1 MRKNSTAQ
9 AQRVAR
15 TVLYALA
22 VASSAVGAQTSGQTA
37 FVFRMGTD
45 TIGIERFNSSTGG
58 VSGEVLMRG
67 QPRITYLAT
76 REAAGRI
83 GELYIVA
90 YPSGS
95 GPDASA
101 LQSVRLRVVADTGIA
116 EITAGGST
124 QTQRLPSK
132 ADAYPLLNSSF
143 GMIELALERM
153 SGASRDS
160 VTFPVLLASGGQT
173 LSATARRV
181 SPDSVIVTIGPSQSH
196 VAMSGTRILRAHVPA
211 QRLVVERVEGDAVRR
226 LALGKP
232 DYSAPAGA
240 PYRAEHV
247 RIPTP
252 SGHVL
257 AGTLTIPQGARGRL
271 PVVITISGSGPQDR
285 DESLPIVPGFRPFR
299 QIADTL
305 GRRGVAVLRL
315 DDRGTGESTGDFAK
329 SSSADFADDVRAA
342 IAWLRARPDVNPARI
357 ALLGHSEGAMIAPMV
372 AATDPRLAGIVLMA
386 GPSKRGREVLD
397 HQIRYGI
404 EHDSSIAPAKR
415 DSAFA
420 ASRIA
425 ADTTAA
431 PPPWMKF
438 FLAYEPLP
446 TIRKVKVP
454 VLVLQGATDQQV
466 TADQAEAIGAALRQA
481 GNRDVTVRVLPNRN
495 HLFLPDS
502 IGNPA
507 GYVRLPS
514 GKIGPDVLGE
524 IAGWL
529 VPRLR

>member
-1 MRKNSTAQ
+1 MCKNGAER
-9 AQRVAR
+9 ARRVAR
-15 TVLYALA
+15 QVLCALA
-22 VASSAVGAQTSGQTA
+22 IASTAAGAQTSGQTA

-45 TIGIERFNSSTGG
+45 TIGIERFNSSAGG
-58 VSGEVLMRG
+58 VSGEVLLRG

-76 REAAGRI
+76 REAAGRL

-90 YPSGS
+90 YPAGS

-132 ADAYPLLNSSF
+132 ADAFPMLNSSF
-143 GMIELALERM
+143 GLTEVALERM
-153 SGASRDS
+153 SGANRDTL
-160 VTFPVLLASGGQT
+160 TFPVLLASGGQT

-181 SPDSVIVTIGPSQSH
+181 SPDSVILTIGPSQAH
-196 VAMSGTRILRAHVPA
+196 LALRGTRILRAHVPA

-232 DYSAPAGA
+232 DYTAPAGA

-247 RIPTP
+247 RIPTRA
-252 SGHVL
+252 GHVL
-257 AGTLTIPQGARGRL
+257 AGTLTIPQGTRARF

-305 GRRGVAVLRL
+305 GRRGIAVLRL

-372 AATDPRLAGIVLMA
+372 AATDSRLAGIVLMA

-466 TADQAEAIGAALRQA
+466 TADQAEAIGAALREA

-529 VPRLR
+529 VARLR

>member
-1 MRKNSTAQ
+1 MCKNGADH

-15 TVLYALA
+15 RILCALA
-22 VASSAVGAQTSGQTA
+22 VASSAARAQSGGEAA

-58 VSGEVLMRG
+58 VSGEVLLQG
-67 QPRITYLAT
+67 QPRMTYLAT
-76 REAAGRI
+76 RDAAGRI
-83 GELYIVA
+83 GELYLVA
-90 YPSGS
+90 YPAGS

-101 LQSVRLRVVADTGIA
+101 LQSVRLRLVADTGIA

-132 ADAYPLLNSSF
+132 ADAFPMLNSSF
-143 GMIELALERM
+143 AMIEVALERM
-153 SGASRDS
+153 SGANRDS
-160 VTFPVLLASGGQT
+160 VTFPVLLAAGGQT

-196 VAMSGTRILRAHVPA
+196 LALRGTRILRAHVPA

-232 DYSAPAGA
+232 DYSVPAGA

-257 AGTLTIPQGARGRL
+257 AGTLTIPQNASGRL

-285 DESLPIVPGFRPFR
+285 DEHLPIVPGFRPFR

-329 SSSADFADDVRAA
+329 ASSADFADDVRAA
-342 IAWLRARPDVNPARI
+342 IAWLRARPDVNPLRI

-514 GKIGPDVLGE
+514 GKIGPDVMGE
-524 IAGWL
+524 IANWV
-529 VPRLR
+529 VPRLK

>member
-1 MRKNSTAQ
+1 MREGDAVRCAIRTAYC
-9 AQRVAR
+9 AIAFVA
-15 TVLYALA
+15 V
-22 VASSAVGAQTSGQTA
+22 SSAASAQSGGEAA
-37 FVFRMGTD
+37 FVFRMGAD
-45 TIGIERFNSSTGG
+45 TIGIERFTSSAGG
-58 VSGEVLMRG
+58 VSGEVLIRG
-67 QPRITYLAT
+67 QPRITYLAA

-83 GELYIVA
+83 GELYLVA
-90 YPSGS
+90 YPAGS
-95 GPDASA
+95 GPDASP
-101 LQSVRLRVVADTGIA
+101 LQSVRLRLVADTGVA
-116 EITAGGST
+116 EITVGGST
-124 QTQRLPSK
+124 QSQRIPSK
-132 ADAYPLLNSSF
+132 ADAFLMLNSSF
-143 GMIELALERM
+143 AMTEVALERM
-153 SGASRDS
+153 SGANRDS

-173 LSATARRV
+173 VSATARRV
-181 SPDSVIVTIGPSQSH
+181 SPDSVIVTIAPSQSH
-196 VAMSGTRILRAHVPA
+196 LALRGTKVVRAHVPA
-211 QRLVVERVEGDAVRR
+211 QRLVVERVEGEAVRR

-232 DYSAPAGA
+232 DYSASPGA

-247 RIPTP
+247 RIPAP
-252 SGHVL
+252 PGHVL
-257 AGTLTIPQGARGRL
+257 AGTLTIPRGVSGRL

-285 DESLPIVPGFRPFR
+285 DEHLPIVPGFRPFR

-305 GRRGVAVLRL
+305 GRRGIAVLRL
-315 DDRGTGESTGDFAK
+315 DDRGTGESTGDFSKAT
-329 SSSADFADDVRAA
+329 SADFADDVRAA
-342 IAWLRARPDVNPARI
+342 IAWLRARPDIDPQRI

-372 AATDPRLAGIVLMA
+372 AATDPKLAGIVLMA

-404 EHDSSIAPAKR
+404 EHDSSIAAAKR

-420 ASRIA
+420 ATRSA

-431 PPPWMKF
+431 PLAWMKF

-466 TADQAEAIGAALRQA
+466 TADQADAIDAALREA
-481 GNRDVTVRVLPNRN
+481 GNRDVTVRVLANRN

-514 GKIGPDVLGE
+514 GKIGPDVMGE
-524 IAGWL
+524 IVNWL
-529 VPRLR
+529 VPRLQ

>member
-1 MRKNSTAQ
+1 MCNKAAAYCVLRAAYCASAV
-9 AQRVAR
+9 VA
-15 TVLYALA
+15 L
-22 VASSAVGAQTSGQTA
+22 SSAARAQSGGEAA
-37 FVFRMGTD
+37 FVFRMGAD

-58 VSGEVLMRG
+58 VSGEVLLQG

-83 GELYIVA
+83 GELYLVV
-90 YPSGS
+90 YPAGS
-95 GPDASA
+95 GPDAAA
-101 LQSVRLRVVADTGIA
+101 LQSVRLRLVADTGIA

-132 ADAYPLLNSSF
+132 ADAFVMLNSSF
-143 GMIELALERM
+143 AMTEVALERM
-153 SGASRDS
+153 SGANRDS
-160 VTFPVLLASGGQT
+160 VTFPVLLAAGGQT

-181 SPDSVIVTIGPSQSH
+181 SADSVIVTIGPSQTH
-196 VAMSGTRILRAHVPA
+196 LALRGTRILRAHVPA

-226 LALGKP
+226 LAIGKP
-232 DYSAPAGA
+232 DYSVPAGA

-257 AGTLTIPQGARGRL
+257 AGTMTIPQNASSRL

-285 DESLPIVPGFRPFR
+285 DEYLPIVPGFRPFR
-299 QIADTL
+299 QVADTL
-305 GRRGVAVLRL
+305 GRRGIAVLRL

-329 SSSADFADDVRAA
+329 ASSADFADDVRAA

-357 ALLGHSEGAMIAPMV
+357 ALLGHSEGALIAPIV

-404 EHDSSIAPAKR
+404 DHDSSIAPSKR

-446 TIRKVKVP
+446 TIRKVTVP

-514 GKIGPDVLGE
+514 GKIGPDVMGE
-524 IAGWL
+524 IANWV
-529 VPRLR
+529 VPRLK

>member
-1 MRKNSTAQ
+1 MSRNGAVR

-15 TVLYALA
+15 KVLCALA
-22 VASSAVGAQTSGQTA
+22 IASAAGAQSSGQSA
-37 FVFRMGTD
+37 FVFRVGTD
-45 TIGIERFNSSTGG
+45 TIGIERFSSSPGG
-58 VSGEVLMRG
+58 VSGEILLRG
-67 QPRITYLAT
+67 QPRITYLAN

-83 GELYIVA
+83 DELYIVA
-90 YPSGS
+90 YPAGS

-116 EITAGGST
+116 EITAGGGT

-132 ADAYPLLNSSF
+132 ADAFPLLNSSF
-143 GMIELALERM
+143 GMIEIVLERM
-153 SGASRDS
+153 SGANRDS

-196 VAMSGTRILRAHVPA
+196 LALRGTHILRAHVPA

-247 RIPTP
+247 RIPTR

-257 AGTLTIPQGARGRL
+257 AGTLTIPQGRRGRL

-329 SSSADFADDVRAA
+329 SSSADFADDVRAT
-342 IAWLRARPDVNPARI
+342 IAWLRARRDVNPARI
-357 ALLGHSEGAMIAPMV
+357 ALLGHSEGAMIAP
-372 AATDPRLAGIVLMA
+372 AN
-386 GPSKRGREVLD
+386 
-397 HQIRYGI
+397 
-404 EHDSSIAPAKR
+404 R

-420 ASRIA
+420 ASRVA

-514 GKIGPDVLGE
+514 GKIGPDVMGE

-529 VPRLR
+529 VRRLK

>member
-1 MRKNSTAQ
+1 MRESGL
-9 AQRVAR
+9 AR
-15 TVLYALA
+15 YALRAAGFVSAA
-22 VASSAVGAQTSGQTA
+22 VAFSSLVNAQMSGQAA

-45 TIGIERFNSSTGG
+45 TIGIERFSSSAGG
-58 VSGEVLMRG
+58 VSGEVLLRG

-90 YPSGS
+90 YPAGS

-101 LQSVRLRVVADTGIA
+101 LQSVRLRLVADTGIA

-124 QTQRLPSK
+124 QTQRLPSR
-132 ADAYPLLNSSF
+132 ADAFPMLNSSF
-143 GMIELALERM
+143 GMTEVALERL
-153 SGASRDS
+153 SGADRDS

-196 VAMSGTRILRAHVPA
+196 LAMRGTHIVRAHVPA

-252 SGHVL
+252 SGHAL
-257 AGTLTIPQGARGRL
+257 AGTLTIPEGVRRL

-285 DESLPIVPGFRPFR
+285 DEHLPIVPGFRPFR

-305 GRRGVAVLRL
+305 GRRGIAVLRL

-329 SSSADFADDVRAA
+329 ASSADFADDVRAA
-342 IAWLRARPDVNPARI
+342 IAWLRARPDVNPQRI

-372 AATDPRLAGIVLMA
+372 AATDSKLAGIVLMA

-466 TADQAEAIGAALRQA
+466 TADQAGAIGAALREA
-481 GNRDVTVRVLPNRN
+481 GNRDVTVRVLPDRN

-507 GYVRLPS
+507 GYVRLSS
-514 GKIGPDVLGE
+514 GKIGPDVMGE
-524 IAGWL
+524 IANWL
-529 VPRLR
+529 VRRLK